1 MTLCPPSKFLAAGL
15 LLLLTAT
22 FNGCGSGSTEPTTD
36 QVVFSN
42 GAALSLVGSK
52 GNYQIQGSAF
62 QKISAVDITVY
73 YDPAAL
79 SSPGV
84 VKGPLITG
92 AQMITNLSVPGTI
105 TVAQIGANGVTGS
118 GNLATVSFATDN
130 GTRGPSFGKV
140 RIIDDLFHVYSS
152 NGRGP
157 QP

>member
-1 MTLCPPSKFLAAGL
+1 MTSCPPKKILAAL
-15 LLLLTAT
+15 LLLVLTAA
-22 FNGCGSGSTEPTTD
+22 FAGCGSGSTEPTTD

-52 GNYQIQGSAF
+52 GAYQIQGSAF
-62 QKISAVDITVY
+62 QKIAAVNITVY
-73 YDPAAL
+73 YNPAAL

-84 VKGPLITG
+84 VQGPLITG
-92 AQMITNLSVPGTI
+92 AQMVSDLSVPGTI
-105 TVAQIGANGVTGS
+105 KVAQIAAKGATGS
-118 GNLATVSFATDN
+118 GNLAAVSFATDN